1 MGRVSFEFD
10 TNEESTEIVRVIRA
24 VDMAMALHDFENE
37 LRKVWKYSDS
47 AEKSDCAA
55 YWRDVFYR
63 CLADN
68 NVHMD
73 EILQ

>member
-1 MGRVSFEFD
+1 MGKVIFEYD
-10 TNEESTEIVRVIRA
+10 TNDEPAEIVRVIRSI
-24 VDMAMALHDFENE
+24 DMAMALHDFENE
-37 LRKVWKYSDS
+37 LRKVWKYTDDVMK
-47 AEKSDCAA
+47 AECAS

-63 CLADN
+63 CLGDN